1 MSAYG
6 TYSATGQESRFLQL
20 YTHTDFDLIEKLKT
34 EGYGQHTLSLKGTDS
49 LWYVYSQCHYT

>member
-1 MSAYG
+1 MVPTVLQG
-6 TYSATGQESRFLQL
+6 KKVDFLQL

-34 EGYGQHTLSLKGTDS
+34 EGYGQRTLSLKGTES